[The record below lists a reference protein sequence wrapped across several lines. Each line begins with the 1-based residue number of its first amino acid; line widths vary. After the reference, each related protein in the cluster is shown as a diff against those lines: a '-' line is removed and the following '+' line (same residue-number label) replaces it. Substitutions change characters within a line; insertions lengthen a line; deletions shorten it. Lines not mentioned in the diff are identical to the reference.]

1 VAERAK
7 SFKAGEMARPYTRL
21 LTPPRVFAPT
31 GPREAYWV
39 AFWLLLPAS
48 LGLIAFT
55 FAPMVYALWISLHD
69 YQLLSGQLT
78 WVGGGNYARLLVDPL
93 VVQSLLVSGLY
104 AVMSVVAQVVVGLAL
119 AQLIK
124 DHVRGLG
131 FFRTAY
137 FLPVVASFV
146 VMATVWK
153 FLYAESGLF
162 NAILLTLGLP
172 AQPFLKSAD
181 EALASLA
188 VLGVWKFVGFNML
201 IFLGGLQAIPADL
214 YEAAALDGA
223 GAVQGFWHITLPLL
237 KRVMLFVVVMTSIE
251 SFKLFTPV
259 YVMTSGGPQDS
270 TNAIV
275 FQIFRTGFRYYEL
288 GYAAAMSFLLLAVVL
303 VLMWLQFRTLR
314 TDVEY

>member
-1 VAERAK
+1 MAHLQARAA
-7 SFKAGEMARPYTRL
+7 SL
-21 LTPPRVFAPT
+21 PRVGILSRT
-31 GPREAYWV
+31 GQREAYWL
-39 AFWLLLPAS
+39 AFWLLLPATV
-48 LGLIAFT
+48 GLIVFT
-55 FAPMVYALWISLHD
+55 FAPLAYAFWISLQN

-78 WVGGGNYARLLVDPL
+78 WIGAANYVRLLSDPGVVKSL
-93 VVQSLLVSGLY
+93 VVSGLY
-104 AVMSVVAQVVVGLAL
+104 TVISVAAQVVLGLGLAML
-119 AQLIK
+119 VK
-124 DHVRGLG
+124 DRVRGLG

-146 VMATVWK
+146 VMATIWK

-162 NAILLTLGLP
+162 NTLLLTVGLP
-172 AQPFLKSAD
+172 PQPFLKSAD
-181 EALASLA
+181 EALLSIAA
-188 VLGVWKFVGFNML
+188 LGVWKFVGFNML

-214 YEAAALDGA
+214 YESAALDGA
-223 GAVQGFWHITLPLL
+223 GPIQRFWHITLPLL

-275 FQIFRTGFRYYEL
+275 FEIFRTGFRYYEL
-288 GYAAAMSFLLLAVVL
+288 GYAAAMSFLLLALVM
-303 VLMWLQFRTLR
+303 VLMWLQFRALR

>member
-1 VAERAK
+1 MAHLQARVPWFPVARII
-7 SFKAGEMARPYTRL
+7 
-21 LTPPRVFAPT
+21 AP
-31 GPREAYWV
+31 GGQREAYWL
-39 AFWLLLPAS
+39 AFWLLLPATV
-48 LGLIAFT
+48 GLIVFT
-55 FAPMVYALWISLHD
+55 FAPLGYAFWISLQN

-78 WVGGGNYARLLVDPL
+78 WVGAANYIRLLSDPGVLKSL
-93 VVQSLLVSGLY
+93 VVSGLY
-104 AVMSVVAQVVVGLAL
+104 TVISVAAQVVLGLGLAVL
-119 AQLIK
+119 VK
-124 DHVRGLG
+124 DRVRGLG

-146 VMATVWK
+146 VMATIWK

-162 NAILLTLGLP
+162 NTLLLTVGLP
-172 AQPFLKSAD
+172 PQPFLKSAD
-181 EALASLA
+181 EALLSIAA
-188 VLGVWKFVGFNML
+188 LGVWKFVGFNML

-214 YEAAALDGA
+214 YESGALDGA
-223 GAVQGFWHITLPLL
+223 GPIQRFWHITLPLI

-288 GYAAAMSFLLLAVVL
+288 GYAAAMSFLLLALVM
-303 VLMWLQFRTLR
+303 VLMWLQFRALR

>member
-1 VAERAK
+1 MGH
-7 SFKAGEMARPYTRL
+7 FQAR
-21 LTPPRVFAPT
+21 VVSAP
-31 GPREAYWV
+31 GLGIFSRGGQREAYWL
-39 AFWLLLPAS
+39 AFWLLLPAT
-48 LGLIAFT
+48 LGLIVFT
-55 FAPMVYALWISLHD
+55 FAPLAYAFWISFQD

-78 WVGGGNYARLLVDPL
+78 WIGTTNYTRLFSDPGVLKSLV
-93 VVQSLLVSGLY
+93 VSGLY
-104 AVMSVVAQVVVGLAL
+104 TVISVAAQVVLGLGLAVL
-119 AQLIK
+119 VK
-124 DHVRGLG
+124 DRVRGLG

-146 VMATVWK
+146 VMATIWK

-162 NAILLTLGLP
+162 NTLLLTVGLP
-172 AQPFLKSAD
+172 PQPFLKSAD
-181 EALASLA
+181 EALLSIAA
-188 VLGVWKFVGFNML
+188 LGVWKFVGFNML

-214 YEAAALDGA
+214 YESAALDGA
-223 GAVQGFWHITLPLL
+223 GPIQRFWHITLPLL
-237 KRVMLFVVVMTSIE
+237 KRVVLFVVVMTSIE

-288 GYAAAMSFLLLAVVL
+288 GYAAAMSFLLLAL
-303 VLMWLQFRTLR
+303 VMLLMWLQFRALR